1 MTKKEAIKYLI
12 RPVSSSTRP
21 PSGEYLKQV
30 EAYELAI
37 KALEEVEELEE
48 ENHENFVNS
57 QHIISCL
64 VEEIK
69 KLRGEE

>member
-1 MTKKEAIKYLI
+1 MFAIKYLI

-37 KALEEVEELEE
+37 KALEEVEELRE
-48 ENHENFVNS
+48 ENHRNFVNS
-57 QHIISCL
+57 QHIISL
-64 VEEIK
+64 LIEEIK
-69 KLRGEE
+69 KWRGEE